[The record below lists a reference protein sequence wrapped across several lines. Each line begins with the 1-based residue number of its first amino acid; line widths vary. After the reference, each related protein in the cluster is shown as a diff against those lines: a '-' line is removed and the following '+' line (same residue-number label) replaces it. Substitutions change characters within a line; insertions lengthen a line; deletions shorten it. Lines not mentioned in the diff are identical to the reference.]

1 MHTEKLFKITDNKI
15 IKQFIKENGFATL
28 ITKGSDFPT
37 GTHIPMELEIND
49 KGDKIL
55 AGHISKANL
64 QWKEFEN
71 DPNVLV
77 IFLSPINHYIS
88 SSWYKQ
94 PNAPTWNYLS
104 VHISGKLKI
113 IHGNDLWNSVSRL
126 TDRYEQESKCPISLD
141 TLPPSVQKQ
150 INGIVGFE
158 ISIDNVEAQFKLSQ
172 NRKEEDFKNIIKE
185 LRLSNDLS
193 GSLMADTMEREMKHS
208 KLG

>member
-1 MHTEKLFKITDNKI
+1 MHTPKLFKIIDSKI
-15 IKQFIKENGFATL
+15 IEKFIKENGFATL
-28 ITKGSDFPT
+28 ITKGSNFPT
-37 GTHIPMELEIND
+37 GTHIPMELELND

-71 DPNVLV
+71 DQNVLV

-104 VHISGKLKI
+104 VHINGKLKV
-113 IHGNDLWNSVSRL
+113 IHGDNLWSSVSRL

-141 TLPPSVQKQ
+141 TLPTSVQKQ
-150 INGIVGFE
+150 IDGIVGFE
-158 ISIDNVEAQFKLSQ
+158 ISIDKVEAQFKLSQ
-172 NRKEEDFKNIIKE
+172 NRKEEDFKNIIKA
-185 LRLSNDLS
+185 LRLSNDFSAL
-193 GSLMADTMEREMKHS
+193 LMADTMEREMKYS
-208 KLG
+208 K

>member
-1 MHTEKLFKITDNKI
+1 MYVPKIFEISDENI
-15 IKQFIKENGFATL
+15 IEQFIKENGFATL

-55 AGHISKANL
+55 AGHISKVNL

-71 DPNVLV
+71 DPNVLI

-113 IHGNDLWNSVSRL
+113 IHGDGLWNSVSRL

-172 NRKEEDFKNIIKE
+172 NRNEEDFKNIIKE
-185 LRLSNDLS
+185 LRLSNDLGTS
-193 GSLMADTMEREMKHS
+193 MMADTMAREMKYS
-208 KLG
+208 K